1 MADAGCSTQFNWTV
15 ELENAVIDFFA
26 ENPCLWNHRRKDYY
40 TREKRAQ
47 LLNYLCAQLGT
58 RHQGSKLTVGALKAR
73 WKNMRTTFQREHKK
87 VAMSRAF
94 GMGPDNIYN
103 SKWRHYPRLLFL
115 SECEDEQLNKGHF
128 ILKEEFP
135 ETHSLDEITANDSII
150 SVSPIPSEETL
161 TLEDMPGTCLSDIEL
176 QEPRPKHSRT
186 SRDKGT
192 GETSMEALQSP
203 AQCLRL
209 FDKPNDHNGFFSYV
223 TEFLSAFPRD
233 KQREAKMEMI
243 ETMHRLGKGNL

>member
-1 MADAGCSTQFNWTV
+1 
-15 ELENAVIDFFA
+15 
-26 ENPCLWNHRRKDYY
+26 
-40 TREKRAQ
+40 
-47 LLNYLCAQLGT
+47 
-58 RHQGSKLTVGALKAR
+58 
-73 WKNMRTTFQREHKK
+73 MRTHFQREHKK
-87 VAMSRAF
+87 VAMSKAF
-94 GMGPDNIYN
+94 GMGVDDIYN

-135 ETHSLDEITANDSII
+135 EAHSLDEITANDSII
-150 SVSPIPSEETL
+150 SVSPILSEGTV
-161 TLEDMPGTCLSDIEL
+161 TLEDMPGACSSDIEL

-186 SRDKGT
+186 RGEKGP
-192 GETSMEALQSP
+192 GDTSMEALQGP
-203 AQCLRL
+203 VQCLKP